1 MLGDIAIAILIIC
14 IPGMVHVLFPKQMAR
29 LYEKS
34 YRTRMEAWG
43 RTPGN
48 VTLRPGLVLFFGLVW
63 VAVGIWMIVAGVIQS

>member
-34 YRTRMEAWG
+34 YRDRAEAWG
-43 RTPGN
+43 GTPGK
-48 VTLRPGLVLFFGLVW
+48 VTLRPGLVLFFGLIW
-63 VAVGIWMIVAGVIQS
+63 VAVGIWMIVNSVMQS